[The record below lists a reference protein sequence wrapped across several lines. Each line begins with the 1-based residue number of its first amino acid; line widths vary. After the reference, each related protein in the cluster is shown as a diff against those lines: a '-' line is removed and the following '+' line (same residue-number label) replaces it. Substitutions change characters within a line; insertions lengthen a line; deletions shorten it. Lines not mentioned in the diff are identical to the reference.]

1 MSTKY
6 KIQIRILTSY
16 IGNIRINKSTCIT
29 GICKNNDVFLDDL
42 FYEHQKDEN

>member
-16 IGNIRINKSTCIT
+16 IGRIDITPNIKKKYLNFT
-29 GICKNNDVFLDDL
+29 
-42 FYEHQKDEN
+42 